1 MLQTVGT
8 AGLLGFGYFDMAFR
22 LKSEIQRIDDN
33 KNYIKE
39 TCNRVKNKMS
49 LNMDH
54 TQRNSLR
61 DY

>member
-49 LNMDH
+49 
-54 TQRNSLR
+54 
-61 DY
+61 